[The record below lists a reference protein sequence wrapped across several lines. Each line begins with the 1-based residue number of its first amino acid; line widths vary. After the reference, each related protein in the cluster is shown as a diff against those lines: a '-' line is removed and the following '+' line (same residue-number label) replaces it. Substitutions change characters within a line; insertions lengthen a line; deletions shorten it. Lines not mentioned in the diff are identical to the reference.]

1 MSRKKYSAPAE
12 PEKETAEYYRLH
24 TEAIDELINADK
36 SNSPAVSEEEK
47 RRYGASKKQL
57 LPKWL
62 KILLLKFWFPA
73 AVCFFFL
80 WGLGTYISDL
90 LDMLVVTALALGTVT
105 DLLTNNALRFIAET
119 EGANDKWMMVPKK
132 RFVSLFL
139 NIVVSGIILFLIF
152 TFYNAANRFLITV
165 THAPAG
171 SVPLGV
177 EPILFGILYVIFD
190 SLLIFMKR
198 MFLGII
204 ADARRKVDSGR

>member
-1 MSRKKYSAPAE
+1 MSRKKYSAPTE

-24 TEAIDELINADK
+24 TQAIDELINADK

-47 RRYGASKKQL
+47 RKYGATKKQL
-57 LPKWL
+57 LPGWL

-80 WGLGTYISDL
+80 WGLGAYISDL
-90 LDMLVVTALALGTVT
+90 LDMLVIIALALGTVT
-105 DLLTNNALRFIAET
+105 DILTNNVLRFIAET

-132 RFVSLFL
+132 KFVSLPL
-139 NIVVSGIILFLIF
+139 NILASGIVLFLIF

-165 THAPAG
+165 THASSG

-177 EPILFGILYVIFD
+177 EPILFGILYLAFD
-190 SLLIFMKR
+190 SLLILMKR
-198 MFLGII
+198 AFLGIV
-204 ADARRKVDSGR
+204 ADARKKVDSGR